1 MNELQKSI
9 IYLNGVGPNRHSLL
23 KNEFG
28 IDKIQDLIHFFPNR
42 YIDRTKFYK
51 INKLSSSNSEVQV
64 VGSIVSLKTIK
75 SKSKTRLVGEFSDDS
90 GTIEL
95 IWFRGHKW
103 ILSNLKIN
111 TQYVVFGKIN
121 NYKGSMSMA
130 HPEMELLTSFKL
142 KKRSFNT
149 IYPTTEKS
157 INAGITQNI
166 LRKMFYEVFE
176 SYSKSF
182 RETLP
187 TSILKKLDLISNDL
201 AIRNI
206 HFPQNIELLAKAE
219 RRLKFE
225 ELFYLQIQILLKNYN
240 RKTKIKGHIF
250 SRVGDFFNI
259 FFNKHLSFNLTKSQ
273 MKVIKEIRHDVGTG
287 RQMNRLLQGD
297 VGSGKTIV
305 AFMTMLIAIDNKF
318 QACLMAPTEILAQQ
332 HYKSI
337 KALTNKLGLNVALIT
352 GSTKKNNRSPI
363 LKNLKEGKINILI
376 GTHTLIEDSIIFNN
390 LGIAI
395 IDEQHKFGV
404 AQRSK
409 LWKKNSLPPHILV
422 MTATPIPRTLAMTL
436 YGDLD
441 VSIIDEL
448 PPGRKLIKTVH
459 RNDSK
464 RLSVFNFI
472 KNEIIKGRQ
481 IYIVYPLIEES
492 KKMDYKDLLDGFE
505 SISRSF
511 PLPDYKISI
520 LNGRMK
526 NDEKEYEMNRFIK
539 GETQIMVSTTVIE
552 VGVNVPN
559 ASVMIIESSERFGLS
574 QLHQLRG
581 RVGRGN
587 SQSYCI
593 LMTGD
598 KLSSD
603 SKLRINTMVK
613 TNNGFEIADVD
624 LKIRG
629 PGNLM
634 GTQQSGILKM
644 KIADLIND
652 NELLN
657 LARKSADE
665 ILSSDKNLEK
675 KSNQCIKY
683 TLSEIGTFKNIWNY
697 IS

>member
-1 MNELQKSI
+1 MRPAHLDLLLSPINKLK
-9 IYLNGVGPNRHSLL
+9 GVGP
-23 KNEFG
+23 
-28 IDKIQDLIHFFPNR
+28 KIENI
-42 YIDRTKFYK
+42 
-51 INKLSSSNSEVQV
+51 INKL
-64 VGSIVSLKTIK
+64 GI
-75 SKSKTRLVGEFSDDS
+75 
-90 GTIEL
+90 
-95 IWFRGHKW
+95 
-103 ILSNLKIN
+103 NL
-111 TQYVVFGKIN
+111 
-121 NYKGSMSMA
+121 
-130 HPEMELLTSFKL
+130 
-142 KKRSFNT
+142 
-149 IYPTTEKS
+149 
-157 INAGITQNI
+157 
-166 LRKMFYEVFE
+166 
-176 SYSKSF
+176 
-182 RETLP
+182 
-187 TSILKKLDLISNDL
+187 
-201 AIRNI
+201 NI
-206 HFPQNIELLAKAE
+206 HFLWHFPYKIIEKKYYENIHDAPLNQFVTLKIEVIKHYPSKFRRQPYRVSCLANETAIDIVYFNARHPVIRSILPPKNFKMISGKLEFFKNKFQITHPSNIENVTDIQLLREKEPVYSLTAGLNMKTFIKLSNQVLDSIPNLKEWIEERLLLKYNFISWKEAIEKLHNPEIEDTYSEKNVFRRRLAFDELLAHQLAICIIRTIDNK
-219 RRLKFE
+219 KISVVFKNNNK
-225 ELFYLQIQILLKNYN
+225 LKNN
-240 RKTKIKGHIF
+240 LIKNLEFKLTNSQINVVNEIQKDLV
-250 SRVGDFFNI
+250 S
-259 FFNKHLSFNLTKSQ
+259 NKQ
-273 MKVIKEIRHDVGTG
+273 MI
-287 RQMNRLLQGD
+287 RLLQGD

-363 LKNLKEGKINILI
+363 LKDLKNGKINILI

-409 LWKKNSLPPHILV
+409 LWTKNSLPPHILV